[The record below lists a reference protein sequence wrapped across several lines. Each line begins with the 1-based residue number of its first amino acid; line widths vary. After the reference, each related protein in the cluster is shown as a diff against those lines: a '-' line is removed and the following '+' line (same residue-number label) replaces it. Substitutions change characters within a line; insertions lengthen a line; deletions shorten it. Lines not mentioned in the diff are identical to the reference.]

1 MTNSWASIRR
11 LVYERANGCCEYCQ
25 TCDYNTGQAHH
36 IEHINPQGANHQDN
50 LCLSCPNCNLS
61 KATATQALDLIT
73 GQEVALFH
81 PRQMLWQEHFE
92 WIDNGLRLQG
102 KTPIGRATISRLK
115 MNQERIVRARR
126 NWILAGNHPP

>member
-1 MTNSWASIRR
+1 
-11 LVYERANGCCEYCQ
+11 
-25 TCDYNTGQAHH
+25 
-36 IEHINPQGANHQDN
+36 
-50 LCLSCPNCNLS
+50 
-61 KATATQALDLIT
+61 
-73 GQEVALFH
+73 
-81 PRQMLWQEHFE
+81 MLWQEHFE